1 MLLLTDLSPSDRA
14 IIHEVRGHGAL
25 RKRLLD
31 MGVTPGAEI
40 AVVRVA
46 PLGDPVE
53 YLVRGY
59 HLSLRRSEAQQ
70 IQVHTVTGGAQ
81 QAAERGE
88 TAPEN
93 TGRWSRWLAGLGRGR

>member
-1 MLLLTDLSPSDRA
+1 MPPLTDLSPADHA

-31 MGVTPGAEI
+31 MGVIPGAEI

-53 YLVRGY
+53 YLVKGY
-59 HLSLRRSEAQQ
+59 HLSLRYSEAQQ
-70 IQVHTVTGGAQ
+70 ILVRRLTDDEQRDKA
-81 QAAERGE
+81 
-88 TAPEN
+88 APEH
-93 TGRWSRWLAGLGRGR
+93 TGRWKRWLSRRGHGE